1 MPGPRRDPPPL
12 KGQKLEA
19 VPRSSWLALGL
30 AALTYTVIS
39 ITLTGTNIAFPAI
52 TDEFSGTSRAT
63 LSWALSGYSI
73 ALATFMVPAGRLSD
87 RRGRKRMF
95 FAGVWLFLA
104 ASLICLVA
112 PTANVFVA
120 GRILQGVGGSLTVP
134 TSLALVLPGF
144 PAGRR
149 TSAVAAWTASGT
161 VGAAIAPSLSALI
174 VENFGWR
181 YIYLLAVP
189 VAVVVLVGGRTL
201 LSESQPILD
210 SKKLDLVG
218 FPMGTIAIG
227 LVAFVIVQA
236 PGLGWSHVAIVAA
249 LVGVVCLLPL
259 FVARSLRHPA
269 PLLDLRVFSARPVW
283 TVTVA
288 GLFFSMLGASTWV
301 VWPLFLTEV
310 WDYSLVQAGLAI
322 TPAPICASSFGL
334 LSGYLADRFGRRP
347 LIAFGTLFPIAAMLT
362 MALRWGAEPNYLT
375 GFLPGIILFGT
386 GFGLT
391 FSSLNTA
398 ALDGQPE
405 AMYGEVNAGFN
416 TVRNLASGM
425 GVAVAVAILGD
436 ADTITFDR
444 FDRFFFVFAL
454 FAAIPAVVINGF
466 YPRTKDSVN
475 ERVSGSARS

>member
-1 MPGPRRDPPPL
+1 M

-189 VAVVVLVGGRTL
+189 VAAVVLVGGRTL
-201 LSESQPILD
+201 LSESEPIVD
-210 SKKLDLVG
+210 GKKLDLVG

-236 PGLGWSHVAIVAA
+236 PGLGWGHVAIVAA
-249 LVGVVCLLPL
+249 LGWRRLLAAAVRGAFATSSCTP
-259 FVARSLRHPA
+259 
-269 PLLDLRVFSARPVW
+269 ARP
-283 TVTVA
+283 A
-288 GLFFSMLGASTWV
+288 GLLGSTGV
-301 VWPLFLTEV
+301 DSDRRRPVLFDARRIDVGCVAALPDRGV
-310 WDYSLVQAGLAI
+310 
-322 TPAPICASSFGL
+322 GL
-334 LSGYLADRFGRRP
+334 LAGAGRSRNHTSTNLRIELRAALWLPCGSVRPPTAHCLWHAFPDRCNVDDG
-347 LIAFGTLFPIAAMLT
+347 AAMG
-362 MALRWGAEPNYLT
+362 R
-375 GFLPGIILFGT
+375 
-386 GFGLT
+386 
-391 FSSLNTA
+391 
-398 ALDGQPE
+398 
-405 AMYGEVNAGFN
+405 
-416 TVRNLASGM
+416 
-425 GVAVAVAILGD
+425 
-436 ADTITFDR
+436 
-444 FDRFFFVFAL
+444 
-454 FAAIPAVVINGF
+454 
-466 YPRTKDSVN
+466 
-475 ERVSGSARS
+475 